1 MGKKRKTL
9 QEKIATD
16 LRRQFTYTPAAVNA
30 TYARANDKRTTATQL
45 PTIQT
50 QTLRFDLIKTT
61 VVTGAL
67 VVTEVILFFLLH
79 TR

>member
-9 QEKIATD
+9 QEKISTD
-16 LRRQFTYTPAAVNA
+16 LRRQFTYTPAAVNV
-30 TYARANDKRTTATQL
+30 TYAHTNDERTTAPAL

-50 QTLRFDLIKTT
+50 QTLRFNLIKTT

-67 VVTEVILFFLLH
+67 VVAEVILFFLLH

>member
-9 QEKIATD
+9 QEKIAAD
-16 LRRQFTYTPAAVNA
+16 LRRQFTYTPQAINV
-30 TYARANDKRTTATQL
+30 TYARANDKRTTAPAL

-50 QTLRFDLIKTT
+50 KILRFDLIKTT